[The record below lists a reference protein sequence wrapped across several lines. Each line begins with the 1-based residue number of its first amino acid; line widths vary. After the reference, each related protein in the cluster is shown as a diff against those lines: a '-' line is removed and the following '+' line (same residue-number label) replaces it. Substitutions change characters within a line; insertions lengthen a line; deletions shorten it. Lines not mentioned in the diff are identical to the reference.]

1 MTTYEGFDVFEDEPC
16 REIRDDDF
24 GRSMVRL
31 DGGTGR
37 IKYEI
42 RDSEPMIV
50 RPLRWVATSRAE
62 IAALRAFLDARKGR
76 AVPFWMPTWDA
87 DLVLAA
93 DITPAA
99 TNIIIKS
106 CGYTQH
112 LFPHPARRRLAIM
125 VSPGVYA
132 YRKVLAAVNNGD
144 GTETL
149 TIDSIL
155 GVSPA
160 RDQTI
165 LSYLTL
171 RRLHDDENEIMWRT
185 AGVAECTLRTVEIP
199 TEVPA

>member
-1 MTTYEGFDVFEDEPC
+1 
-16 REIRDDDF
+16 
-24 GRSMVRL
+24 
-31 DGGTGR
+31 
-37 IKYEI
+37 
-42 RDSEPMIV
+42 
-50 RPLRWVATSRAE
+50 
-62 IAALRAFLDARKGR
+62 
-76 AVPFWMPTWDA
+76 
-87 DLVLAA
+87 
-93 DITPAA
+93 
-99 TNIIIKS
+99 
-106 CGYTQH
+106 
-112 LFPHPARRRLAIM
+112 M